1 VRRRP
6 ADLAITAAVAAAACV
21 LAVTGAPAALT
32 AVTGIALLAAP
43 GYLLGE
49 LLLGP
54 AAARLDRVLA
64 ATGLALSVPVLGGL
78 VLYSAGVPLHKPAWL
93 ALLAGVTLA
102 ADLALFLRHRRG
114 RPRSPAG
121 APRARAEDRAP
132 ALRPWSGWPVHRGPA
147 IALAAALLI
156 AGGGLALARLGAA
169 RQHYPGFTQLWLV
182 HRNPQAATASLGV
195 GNHEGGTIR
204 YLVVLLRDGRRVS
217 QWTFSLRNGQDWHQ
231 SPRVPAEAALR
242 VNLFR
247 LPDVSQP
254 YRHVTLA
261 GRGTPPA

>member
-1 VRRRP
+1 MRRPP
-6 ADLAITAAVAAAACV
+6 ADLAITAAVAAAACL
-21 LAVTGAPAALT
+21 LALTGAPAALT

-64 ATGLALSVPVLGGL
+64 GTGLALSVPVLGGL
-78 VLYSAGVPLHKPAWL
+78 VLYSAGVPLRKPAWL

-102 ADLALFLRHRRG
+102 ADLALFLRRRRG
-114 RPRSPAG
+114 LPRSPAG
-121 APRARAEDRAP
+121 GPRPRAEDRGLA
-132 ALRPWSGWPVHRGPA
+132 ARPRLGWPLHRGPA

-169 RQHYPGFTQLWLV
+169 RQQYPGFTQLWLV
-182 HRNPQAATASLGV
+182 QRNPQAATANLGV

-204 YLVVLLRDGRRVS
+204 YRVVLLRDGRRVS

-231 SPRVPAEAALR
+231 SPRVPAGAALR

-247 LPDVSQP
+247 LPDVSRP